1 MISEDSIKNDLKRIG
16 IEKGDVLFITAN
28 IGATG
33 FFYKSRNETISRW
46 IKILTDVVGDEGTII
61 VAAYTK
67 TFFRFKK
74 DKELVFNRYMK
85 SYVGPLSNALIED
98 PNSFRSSH
106 PTMSC
111 IGIGKYAET
120 ILSNHNSNS
129 LSYDPIGKV
138 IELNGKNLMLGT
150 VDLMNAPMSLH
161 FAQQIL
167 GHTKRNM
174 YISMLK
180 QTYFLD
186 NDGNNKIFT
195 VKDSGGCSRGG
206 INLYGRYIEAGIVN
220 FEDIGNARSALIQ
233 GKESL
238 ELTIKLLKDSPSLIS
253 CTHQDCISCR
263 FSYRKSGLGMLR
275 VPLLILRKKFFGN

>member
-1 MISEDSIKNDLKRIG
+1 
-16 IEKGDVLFITAN
+16 
-28 IGATG
+28 
-33 FFYKSRNETISRW
+33 
-46 IKILTDVVGDEGTII
+46 
-61 VAAYTK
+61 
-67 TFFRFKK
+67 
-74 DKELVFNRYMK
+74 MK

-106 PTMSC
+106 PSMSC

-129 LSYDPIGKV
+129 LESYDPIGKV

-167 GHTKRNM
+167 GHTKE
-174 YISMLK
+174 YVCSMLK

-233 GKESL
+233 EKN
-238 ELTIKLLKDSPSLIS
+238 P
-253 CTHQDCISCR
+253 
-263 FSYRKSGLGMLR
+263 
-275 VPLLILRKKFFGN
+275 

>member
-106 PTMSC
+106 PSMSC

-138 IELNGKNLMLGT
+138 IELNGKNLMC
-150 VDLMNAPMSLH
+150 
-161 FAQQIL
+161 
-167 GHTKRNM
+167 RN
-174 YISMLK
+174 
-180 QTYFLD
+180 
-186 NDGNNKIFT
+186 
-195 VKDSGGCSRGG
+195 
-206 INLYGRYIEAGIVN
+206 
-220 FEDIGNARSALIQ
+220 
-233 GKESL
+233 
-238 ELTIKLLKDSPSLIS
+238 
-253 CTHQDCISCR
+253 CR
-263 FSYRKSGLGMLR
+263 FDECTYVIAFCTTNPWPYKKEY
-275 VPLLILRKKFFGN
+275 VYFDAKTNILFR